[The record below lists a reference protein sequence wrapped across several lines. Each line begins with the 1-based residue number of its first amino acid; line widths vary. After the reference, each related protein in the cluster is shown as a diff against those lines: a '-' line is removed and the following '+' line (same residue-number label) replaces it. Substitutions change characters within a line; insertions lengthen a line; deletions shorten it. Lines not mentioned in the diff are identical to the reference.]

1 MKRRTFLKDLGLA
14 GIALM
19 VPDKM
24 LGIVLPKPGITENEI
39 EAMDWNITQF
49 KPNYKEK
56 VVYEGPDVIIR
67 QIDEHTW
74 EGNGHLMAN
83 ESIYLIEGEKESILI
98 DAGTHIPGLRK
109 IVEGITS
116 KPVTLIATHVH
127 PDHTGDAIN
136 DWESIWI
143 NAADEVNTPMFM
155 KGYPGEKKY
164 LTDGQV
170 FDLAGRK
177 IESIFT
183 PGHTPG
189 SVTLLDRDKHYGFS
203 GDAFGS
209 GNLLITTNL
218 TTQITTCEKMSYF
231 MEKYG
236 IKYMYPGHYMGSNLE
251 TPQRVKDIGELC
263 LELRAGTK
271 KGQPQ
276 EGGMLKNVLSER
288 GVRLNYND
296 EGVR

>member
-1 MKRRTFLKDLGLA
+1 M
-14 GIALM
+14 
-19 VPDKM
+19 
-24 LGIVLPKPGITENEI
+24 
-39 EAMDWNITQF
+39 
-49 KPNYKEK
+49 
-56 VVYEGPDVIIR
+56 
-67 QIDEHTW
+67 
-74 EGNGHLMAN
+74 
-83 ESIYLIEGEKESILI
+83 
-98 DAGTHIPGLRK
+98 
-109 IVEGITS
+109 
-116 KPVTLIATHVH
+116 TLIATHVH

-170 FDLAGRK
+170 FDLGGRK

-189 SVTLLDRDKHYGFS
+189 SVTFLDRDKHYGFS